1 MEIVNNIIGG
11 VLLIFTGIFAY
22 GSAVMVDNKNKFIKK
37 YGRAAYIKGTSKRS
51 KKTCK

>member
-1 MEIVNNIIGG
+1 MEVIENIIGV
-11 VLLIFTGIFAY
+11 VLLIFTGVFAY